1 MTTSESD
8 TLPTGGTDNAQP
20 STDIDNPSNWN
31 FADPDDEQDNDKA
44 PATKGIEGEKAESAE
59 GVQEAG
65 ESDEQEPEEG
75 AEETPEG
82 EAKAPKDDVTV
93 TLPDG
98 SAVPLIELKNGYLR
112 QSDYTRK
119 TQDLANRQAQFE
131 AITTQQHHTMR
142 AMNAFL
148 QSTLPPR
155 PDPNLAYSDP
165 ASFIAQKA
173 NYDHALERLQ
183 QAQQFV
189 ASQDAALNGTQ
200 QQKQAE
206 MLASEM
212 EAMVS
217 ALPQLASQKGKVEFF
232 NRAKRV
238 GELARLSEQEIA
250 GITDH
255 RYLVVLDLAADGLA
269 ARNAKQSAKAKVAN
283 LPPVVQPKNRAQN
296 PGMVKNRDAMRKLSQ
311 TGSIDAAM
319 DVDFD

>member
-1 MTTSESD
+1 MTSESD
-8 TLPTGGTDNAQP
+8 TLPSGGTDNAQP

-31 FADPDDEQDNDKA
+31 FADPDDEQDNDKTPA
-44 PATKGIEGEKAESAE
+44 PKGIEGEKAESAE

-65 ESDEQEPEEG
+65 ESDEQETEED

-98 SAVPLIELKNGYLR
+98 SAVSLAEIKNGYLR

-119 TQDLANRQAQFE
+119 AQALANQRAEFE
-131 AITTQQHHTMR
+131 AVTTQQHHTMR

-165 ASFIAQKA
+165 GMFVAQKA
-173 NYDHALERLQ
+173 QYEQAVERLQ
-183 QAQQFV
+183 QAQHF
-189 ASQDAALNGTQ
+189 ATSQEEAKNAIEM
-200 QQKQAE
+200 QKQAE
-206 MLASEM
+206 KLALESD
-212 EAMVS
+212 AMIH
-217 ALPQLASQKGKVEFF
+217 ALPQLATQKGKVDFF
-232 NRAKRV
+232 NRINPV
-238 GELARLSEQEIA
+238 GELSRLSPQEIA

-255 RYLVVLDLAADGLA
+255 RYLVVLDLAAEGLA

-283 LPPVVQPKNRAQN
+283 VPPVVQPKNRAQN
-296 PGMVKNRDAMRKLSQ
+296 PEMVKNRDAMRKLSQ
-311 TGSIDAAM
+311 TGSIEAAM
-319 DVDFD
+319 LVNFD

>member
-1 MTTSESD
+1 MTSESD

-44 PATKGIEGEKAESAE
+44 PAPKGIEGEKAESAE

-65 ESDEQEPEEG
+65 ESDEQETEED

-98 SAVPLIELKNGYLR
+98 SAVSLAEIKNGYLR

-119 TQDLANRQAQFE
+119 AQALANQRAEFE
-131 AITTQQHHTMR
+131 AVTTQQHHTMR

-165 ASFIAQKA
+165 ATFIAQKA

-206 MLASEM
+206 ILESEK
-212 EAMVS
+212 EAMID
-217 ALPQLASQKGKVEFF
+217 ALPQLASRKGVTEFF
-232 NRAKRV
+232 NRAKQV
-238 GELARLSEQEIA
+238 GEIARLSEQEIA

-255 RYLVVLDLAADGLA
+255 RYLVVLDLAAVGCRWRRRRGPRRWPRARRGRRSGRGLGSWRA
-269 ARNAKQSAKAKVAN
+269 AR
-283 LPPVVQPKNRAQN
+283 RA
-296 PGMVKNRDAMRKLSQ
+296 RRR
-311 TGSIDAAM
+311 
-319 DVDFD
+319 

>member
-1 MTTSESD
+1 MTSESD

-65 ESDEQEPEEG
+65 ESDEQEPEED
-75 AEETPEG
+75 AEEAPEG

-119 TQDLANRQAQFE
+119 AQALANQRAEFE
-131 AITTQQHHTMR
+131 AVTTQQHHTMR
-142 AMNAFL
+142 AMSAFL

-206 MLASEM
+206 MLASEK
-212 EAMVS
+212 EAMIE
-217 ALPQLASQKGKVEFF
+217 ALPQLASRKGVAEFF
-232 NRAKRV
+232 NRAKQV

-255 RYLVVLDLAADGLA
+255 RYLVVLDLAAEGLA

-283 LPPVVQPKNRAQN
+283 VPPVVQPKNRAQN
-296 PGMVKNRDAMRKLSQ
+296 PTMVKNRDAMRKLSQ
-311 TGSIDAAM
+311 TGSIEAAM
-319 DVDFD
+319 LVDFD

>member
-1 MTTSESD
+1 MTSESD

-31 FADPDDEQDNDKA
+31 FADPDEDQDNDKTPA
-44 PATKGIEGEKAESAE
+44 PKGIEGEKAESAE
-59 GVQEAG
+59 DVQEAG
-65 ESDEQEPEEG
+65 ESDEQETEED

-98 SAVPLIELKNGYLR
+98 SAVSLAEIKNGYLR

-119 TQDLANRQAQFE
+119 AQALANQRAEFE

-142 AMNAFL
+142 AISAFL

-155 PDPNLAYSDP
+155 PDPSLAYSD
-165 ASFIAQKA
+165 AAMFVAQKA
-173 NYDHALERLQ
+173 QHEQALERLQ

-206 MLASEM
+206 ILESEM

-232 NRAKRV
+232 NKAKKV
-238 GELARLSEQEIA
+238 GEIARLSEQEIA

-255 RYLVVLDLAADGLA
+255 RYLVVLDLAAEGLA

-283 LPPVVQPKNRAQN
+283 VPPVVQPKNRAQN

-311 TGSIDAAM
+311 TGSIEAAM
-319 DVDFD
+319 LVDFD

>member
-1 MTTSESD
+1 MTSESD

-31 FADPDDEQDNDKA
+31 FADPDEDQDNDKT

-65 ESDEQEPEEG
+65 ESDEQETEED

-98 SAVPLIELKNGYLR
+98 SAVSLAEIKNGYLR

-119 TQDLANRQAQFE
+119 AQALANQRAEFE

-165 ASFIAQKA
+165 ATFIAQKA

-206 MLASEM
+206 ILESEM

-232 NRAKRV
+232 NKAKKV
-238 GELARLSEQEIA
+238 GEIARLSEQEIA

-255 RYLVVLDLAADGLA
+255 RYLVVLDLAAEGLA

-283 LPPVVQPKNRAQN
+283 VPPVVQPKNRAQN

-311 TGSIDAAM
+311 TGSIEAAM
-319 DVDFD
+319 LVDFD